1 MQKKRKKLTNISFAF
16 THTYALK
23 KFKKFLF
30 SQVYIEKFK
39 KCAKTPKKNTS
50 WKGGGG
56 AITAPC
62 GQDNIYSY
70 GSKLVV
76 KTFKKK
82 AAERLRLI
90 KGSPD

>member
-1 MQKKRKKLTNISFAF
+1 MVYVDMFYDLFGGLAKGKVQKLFFEKLTNISFAF

-39 KCAKTPKKNTS
+39 KCAKTPKKKTS

-62 GQDNIYSY
+62 GQDTIPY
-70 GSKLVV
+70 GSKPL
-76 KTFKKK
+76 
-82 AAERLRLI
+82 L
-90 KGSPD
+90 